1 MKKTA
6 HTKKNKRSEGG
17 RRRSAKASA
26 QRKTRKGNP
35 WTKFVTKVYQD
46 MKKKDK
52 NVQFKDALKRAS
64 EMKKKGEY

>member
-17 RRRSAKASA
+17 RRSAKASA